1 MIKLR
6 ESIHTFNFILN
17 CIDLVIDDKITPML
31 PDVSDA
37 EKIRDEAIKYMSF
50 EGEEVSFILP
60 SIDSVKFFYGLY
72 GWVFA
77 SAATVAAAFGPG
89 YKRIDYTAGER
100 KGCHDC
106 DNLEKLFA
114 ESKENVRITK
124 QKAPKK
130 KVYSKYDFT
139 QLLADSF

>member
-1 MIKLR
+1 MVKLR

-17 CIDLVIDDKITPML
+17 CIDLIIDDKITPML
-31 PDVSDA
+31 PGVSDS
-37 EKIRDEAIKYMSF
+37 EKMRDEAIKYMSF

-60 SIDSVKFFYGLY
+60 SMDSVKFFYGLH

-77 SAATVAAAFGPG
+77 SASTVAAAFGPG
-89 YKRIDYTAGER
+89 YKRIDYAAGER

-106 DNLEKLFA
+106 DNLEELFA
-114 ESKENVRITK
+114 ESKENVKATK
-124 QKAPKK
+124 QEVSKK
-130 KVYSKYDFT
+130 KYSMYDFA